1 MLRASGKNETRGM
14 KKILVI
20 GIGAGDPDYLT
31 IQAIKAL
38 NQADVFFILDKGE
51 SKDKLIALRRLI
63 LERYIDAGRAYRIAE
78 ASNPERERD
87 TPDYDASIDSL
98 NRDKQAV
105 FEQLIGQLDDGET
118 GAFLVWGDPSLYD
131 STLRILDGVIASGQ
145 RLAYDVIPGITS
157 VQALTAR
164 HRIPLNQ
171 IGRAVQITTG
181 RRLRQGWPDGV
192 DSVVVMLDAQDS
204 YRHVVDQDLH
214 IYWGAYVGT
223 ADEILIAGKLADVAE
238 RIVQTRAA
246 ARQANGWI
254 MDSYLL
260 RRGERDA

>member
-1 MLRASGKNETRGM
+1 MND
-14 KKILVI
+14 ILII

-31 IQAIKAL
+31 TQAIKAL
-38 NQADVFFILDKGE
+38 NRADVFFILDKGE
-51 SKDKLIALRRLI
+51 AKDKLIALRRLI
-63 LERYIDAGRAYRIAE
+63 LDRYIAPERHYRVLE
-78 ASNPERERD
+78 TTNPERERNVA
-87 TPDYDASIDSL
+87 DYDASIDSL

-105 FEQLIGQLDDGET
+105 FEQLLGQLQDGET

-131 STLRILDGVIASGQ
+131 STIRILDGVIASGMP
-145 RLAYDVIPGITS
+145 LDYEVIPGITS

-181 RRLRQGWPDGV
+181 RRLREGWPEGV
-192 DSVVVMLDAQDS
+192 DSVVVMLDAGDS
-204 YRHVVDQDLH
+204 YRHLIDEDLH

-223 ADEILIAGKLADVAE
+223 PDEILIAGKLAEVAE
-238 RIVQTRAA
+238 RIATTRAA
-246 ARQANGWI
+246 AREANGWI

-260 RRGERDA
+260 RRGGREA

>member
-1 MLRASGKNETRGM
+1 M
-14 KKILVI
+14 KDILII

-31 IQAIKAL
+31 TQAIKAL
-38 NQADVFFILDKGE
+38 NRADVFFILDKGE
-51 SKDKLIALRRLI
+51 AKDKLIALRHLI
-63 LERYIDAGRAYRIAE
+63 LDRYIEAGRHYRILE
-78 ASNPERERD
+78 ATNPERERD
-87 TPDYDASIDSL
+87 VADYDASIDSL

-105 FEQLIGQLDDGET
+105 FEQLIGQLQDGET

-131 STLRILDGVIASGQ
+131 STLRILDGVIAAGMP
-145 RLAYDVIPGITS
+145 LDYEVIPGITS
-157 VQALTAR
+157 VQALTAC

-181 RRLRQGWPDGV
+181 RRLREGWPQGV

-204 YRHVVDQDLH
+204 YRHVIDQDLH

-223 ADEILIAGKLADVAE
+223 PDEILIAGKLAEVAE
-238 RIVQTRAA
+238 RIATTRAA
-246 ARQANGWI
+246 ARAANGWI

-260 RRGERDA
+260 RRGGREA